1 MINLDKNYCP
11 KIKDKHIL
19 NRYKFYSIKITDQGT
34 GSRSKKNNRAIWDT
48 RAGARK
54 TYTSK
59 NNNLDSTNY

>member
-34 GSRSKKNNRAIWDT
+34 GSRPKKNNRAI
-48 RAGARK
+48 
-54 TYTSK
+54 
-59 NNNLDSTNY
+59 